1 MFAHTALFTVYSEG
15 IKYKI
20 VFKVAEALIL
30 GKKTQKP
37 TPFHLKYIILYTTE
51 SAVKDFYYLIRCNV
65 FRL

>member
-30 GKKTQKP
+30 GKNNQKIMNR
-37 TPFHLKYIILYTTE
+37 YISCRYEEKNT
-51 SAVKDFYYLIRCNV
+51 F
-65 FRL
+65 